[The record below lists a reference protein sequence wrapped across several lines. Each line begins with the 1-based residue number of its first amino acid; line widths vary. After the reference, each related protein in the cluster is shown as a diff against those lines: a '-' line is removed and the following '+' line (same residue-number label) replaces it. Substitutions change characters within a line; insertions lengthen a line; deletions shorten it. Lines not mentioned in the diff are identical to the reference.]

1 MKIKKISLSVK
12 ISLLVMII
20 SLFGITSLAYI
31 SYIEAKSIFMK
42 NSSQMLAKNIEQYV
56 DFVNNKIEK
65 LKYNITI
72 FAYNPSVQGFMRSYN
87 NKYKY
92 DELTNKTF
100 EQYQKDIS
108 TIITLMMKQ
117 NPSYFQM
124 RIIDAKNG
132 KEIIKFLRKN
142 NKIMKVNNYKLQ
154 IKWDMQYV
162 QDSLKLKKDTVYI
175 SKINLNREFHSIEF
189 PIKPTIR
196 IGELIYANNKQSGII
211 VINANIEKLFK
222 FDGLNNYNS
231 KTYIANSD
239 GYYLYNFDNPD
250 KLFGFEFGKNFKIIY
265 DFPFLKRFL
274 QSPQTKFSFIDT
286 VNDKIYEARKIFIT
300 KKRFIVILKVATASI
315 FKKQSEQYIK
325 KLTLVIIFITLIIT
339 LLTTFLVTKL
349 TFPIRE
355 LTMVANKI
363 AKTKG
368 KEHIDINIKSND
380 EIGELATNF
389 SIMVDALDS
398 SKKEIEDFASK
409 LEIEVHKKTKELQEI
424 NKNLQKIVQDKLKEV
439 RDKDKVLIQQSKMAA
454 MGEMIGAI
462 AHQWRQPLNAL
473 GLNIQMLEDMVE
485 DNECTEE
492 NIQKFI
498 ERNME
503 TIQFMSQTID
513 DFRNF
518 FRKDKEIVEFDIKEG
533 IENTLKLQNAQLND
547 HNIEVITKLTPIS
560 IKGYKNEFM
569 QIILNII
576 SNAKDSILEKREKEN
591 SNFTGKISIENKIDD
606 NKVIIEIS
614 DNGLGIPDE
623 LKERIFEPYFT
634 TKEEGKGTG
643 IGLYMV
649 KEMVE
654 RMNGKIELVES
665 EKENGAKFRLI
676 FEKSF

>member
-1 MKIKKISLSVK
+1 
-12 ISLLVMII
+12 
-20 SLFGITSLAYI
+20 
-31 SYIEAKSIFMK
+31 
-42 NSSQMLAKNIEQYV
+42 
-56 DFVNNKIEK
+56 
-65 LKYNITI
+65 
-72 FAYNPSVQGFMRSYN
+72 
-87 NKYKY
+87 
-92 DELTNKTF
+92 
-100 EQYQKDIS
+100 
-108 TIITLMMKQ
+108 
-117 NPSYFQM
+117 
-124 RIIDAKNG
+124 
-132 KEIIKFLRKN
+132 
-142 NKIMKVNNYKLQ
+142 
-154 IKWDMQYV
+154 
-162 QDSLKLKKDTVYI
+162 
-175 SKINLNREFHSIEF
+175 
-189 PIKPTIR
+189 
-196 IGELIYANNKQSGII
+196 
-211 VINANIEKLFK
+211 
-222 FDGLNNYNS
+222 
-231 KTYIANSD
+231 
-239 GYYLYNFDNPD
+239 
-250 KLFGFEFGKNFKIIY
+250 
-265 DFPFLKRFL
+265 
-274 QSPQTKFSFIDT
+274 
-286 VNDKIYEARKIFIT
+286 
-300 KKRFIVILKVATASI
+300 
-315 FKKQSEQYIK
+315 
-325 KLTLVIIFITLIIT
+325 
-339 LLTTFLVTKL
+339 
-349 TFPIRE
+349 
-355 LTMVANKI
+355 MVANKI

-485 DNECTEE
+485 DDECTEE